1 MWLELIISS
10 ICSDVP
16 ILAWPMMVEQPLNT
30 RMVVEEIKIG
40 LRVET
45 CDRSVK
51 GFVKLEGLKKM
62 IKELMEEEKGKEV
75 RKKVK
80 EVGAAAKKAMAEG

>member
-1 MWLELIISS
+1 
-10 ICSDVP
+10 
-16 ILAWPMMVEQPLNT
+16 MMAEQPLNT

-45 CDRSVK
+45 CNRSVK

-75 RKKVK
+75 MKKVK